1 VRHRLALLLA
11 TAALLVGACSE
22 YDATGAEETT
32 TSTTTTSAAPEADP
46 EPAEAP
52 DVEVE
57 GPIPGEPQ
65 TSGAAGLDEV
75 GYVEEEYFVSGT
87 AVSYVPDGALDPDGR
102 WSLTQGDEAPFK
114 TRILVKRPA
123 DADDASGVVVVEWN
137 NVTIGSDGTPDWTF
151 TSAEITRAGH
161 THVAVSAQAAGVDTT
176 REGGIAGGS
185 GNPLTSADPERYGSL
200 THPDDAWSYD
210 IYRQVGALVRTPPAS
225 GPDPLDG
232 QERTHVIAI
241 GESQSAFRLTA
252 FANGV
257 QPLRPTFD
265 GFLIHSRG
273 GGAAA
278 FDDEERTMGA
288 SLTGGVQIRDDLDV
302 PVLVFTTETDLT
314 VLGYA
319 SARQPDTDRFRGWE
333 VAGTAHADAFL
344 LGGDPATGEAFGCG
358 LVNDGPQ
365 HLALKAALAG
375 LVGWVTEGEAP
386 PEGSR
391 IELDDSGAITR
402 DEDGNAVGGIR
413 LPPVDVPA
421 AALSGDPGAEG
432 RLCGLFGS
440 TRFFPPEVLA
450 ERYGTRDDYLERV
463 DEEIERS
470 IDAGFLLEA
479 DRDTARTEAEE
490 AWSTASG

>member
-1 VRHRLALLLA
+1 MRRSLALLA
-11 TAALLVGACSE
+11 VSALLVGACSDDDDTSSSE
-22 YDATGAEETT
+22 GAT
-32 TSTTTTSAAPEADP
+32 TSTAPASTTTEAEPEA
-46 EPAEAP
+46 AEAP

-65 TSGAAGLDEV
+65 TSAAAGLDEV

-87 AVSYVPDGALDPDGR
+87 AVSFTPQGELDPDGR
-102 WSLTQGDEAPFK
+102 WTLAEGEEAPFR

-123 DADDASGVVVVEWN
+123 DAADASGVVLVEWN
-137 NVTIGSDGTPDWTF
+137 NVSVGDDGTPDWTF
-151 TSAEITRAGH
+151 TSAEITRSGH
-161 THVAVSAQAAGVDTT
+161 THVAVSAQAAGVDV
-176 REGGIAGGS
+176 AGGGLVGGG
-185 GNPLTSADPERYGSL
+185 GNPLTAADPERYGTLS
-200 THPDDAWSYD
+200 HPGDAWSYD
-210 IYRQVGALVRTPPAS
+210 LYRQVGELVRTPPDG

-232 QERTHVIAI
+232 QERTHVIAV

-273 GGAAA
+273 GGAAP
-278 FDDEERTMGA
+278 FDDDGTVGS
-288 SLTGGVQIRDDLDV
+288 SLSGGVLIRDDLDV

-319 SARQPDTDRFRGWE
+319 SARQPDSDGFRNWE

-344 LGGDPATGEAFGCG
+344 LGGDPATGEALGCG

-375 LVGWVTEGEAP
+375 LVRWVTEGEAP
-386 PEGSR
+386 PEGPR
-391 IELDDSGAITR
+391 IELDDAGAIAR
-402 DEDGNAVGGIR
+402 DEDGNALGGIR
-413 LPPVDVPA
+413 LPPVEVPA
-421 AALSGDPGAEG
+421 AALSGDPGGEG

-440 TRFFPPEVLA
+440 TRFFAPEDLA
-450 ERYGTRDDYLERV
+450 QRYGTREAYLDLV
-463 DEEIERS
+463 DEEIERA

-479 DRDTARTEAEE
+479 DAETARTEAEE
-490 AWSTASG
+490 AWANANR

>member
-1 VRHRLALLLA
+1 VRRCLVLL
-11 TAALLVGACSE
+11 TVTALLVAACSDDD
-22 YDATGAEETT
+22 DAPAADGTT
-32 TSTTTTSAAPEADP
+32 TSTTTTSVAPEADD
-46 EPAEAP
+46 EPAEPP

-65 TSGAAGLDEV
+65 TSDAAGLEEV
-75 GYVEEEYFVSGT
+75 GYVEEEFFVSGT
-87 AVSYVPDGALDPDGR
+87 AVSYVPEGELDPDGR
-102 WSLTQGDEAPFK
+102 WTLAEGDEAPFR

-123 DADDASGVVVVEWN
+123 DADDASGVVLVEWN
-137 NVTIGSDGTPDWTF
+137 NVSAGNDGTPDWTF
-151 TSAEITRAGH
+151 TSAEITRSGH
-161 THVAVSAQAAGVDTT
+161 THVAVSAQAAGVDV
-176 REGGIAGGS
+176 AGGGLVGGG
-185 GNPLTSADPERYGSL
+185 GNPLTTAAPERYGSL
-200 THPDDAWSYD
+200 THPGDAWSYD
-210 IYRQVGALVRTPPAS
+210 LYRQIGELVRTPPAD

-232 QERTHVIAI
+232 QDRTHVIAV

-278 FDDEERTMGA
+278 FDDEERAIGA
-288 SLTGGVQIRDDLDV
+288 SLTGGVLIRDDLDV

-314 VLGYA
+314 LLGYA
-319 SARQPDTDRFRGWE
+319 SARQPDTEGFRGWE

-344 LGGDPATGEAFGCG
+344 LGGDPATGQALGCG

-375 LVGWVTEGEAP
+375 LVRWVTEGEAP
-386 PEGSR
+386 PEGPR
-391 IELDDSGAITR
+391 LELDDAGAIAR
-402 DEDGNAVGGIR
+402 DEDGNARGGIR
-413 LPPVDVPA
+413 LPPVEVPA
-421 AALSGDPGAEG
+421 AALSGDPGGEG

-440 TRFFPPEVLA
+440 TRFFAPEDLA
-450 ERYGTRDDYLERV
+450 ERYGTLEAYLERV
-463 DEEIERS
+463 DEEIERA

-479 DRDTARTEAEE
+479 DRETARTEAEE
-490 AWSTASG
+490 AWSSSGA